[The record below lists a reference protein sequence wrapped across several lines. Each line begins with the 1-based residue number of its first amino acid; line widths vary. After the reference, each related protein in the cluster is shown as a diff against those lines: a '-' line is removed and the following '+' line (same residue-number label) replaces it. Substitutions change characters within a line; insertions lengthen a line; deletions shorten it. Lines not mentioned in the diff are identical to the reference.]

1 MQTKNLIKLIETKL
15 LFSIDMEP
23 LKDKNVTFGAS
34 VKIYFAEDCS
44 HEI

>member
-1 MQTKNLIKLIETKL
+1 
-15 LFSIDMEP
+15 MEP

-44 HEI
+44 HEIWCLFVDQPATVWAC